1 MSLDTA
7 FKAFVGSVAGK
18 HFAEPELHLTATVTE
33 YAPPGIGT
41 GAQVTVSVGG
51 NDGVVLPYT
60 LQDRVVV
67 GDRLKVRTKSD
78 QINRTYEVVSKDFST
93 DVAGQYIP
101 GHLSPVVVVDGL
113 ANLPSA
119 NTPGGYSASASIRY
133 QAIRRGAY
141 DLVGQGWTRMRI
153 RYRQTDPTLFIIDGA
168 NITSWIDQGS
178 SLPHPSVTILTTLLA
193 GITALSTS
201 LLLAANLD
209 IPPNPSGAAGGA
221 IRLLVDNEIVSGDYT
236 AATGVVSNLSR
247 GVEPLAGDTTTNANS
262 HALGAPVTVLS
273 ASIDIPTLATGT
285 PYYVQIAP
293 AREDGTIGIYVP
305 NVPIAFTSW
314 EQEQPPADV
323 SGILMNQTK
332 AALDARWHRV
342 LADIN
347 GHPMHD
353 LRGYDILR
361 SPDPSTSPGWDA
373 GTKTTP
379 STQLPASWSTLTDAP
394 VDGKSAVPTNAVL
407 WPIARGSGNWIGIR
421 AVRNAG
427 PVSVHWVWTLDNTPP
442 PAPSG
447 VSFTSVPNGILV
459 SVDPVTDP
467 AHGDPGFKE
476 FVLYTNAAGSGTT
489 GVEVTRS
496 MDLDFTYQV
505 YSLDSQT
512 YYQLASAD
520 WAGNVSALATGGWR
534 YVASLYPT
542 NDWPQNGNL
551 QDPDPT
557 TPPPGTA
564 GARPKHWPFFAASGS
579 MTNPRYLATGGAEGN
594 RVVAVDVAANAVAN
608 TQAQFQSDPQVI
620 PSQKVPTFEVWVYS
634 TQTLATFAMFGLVTG
649 FANDDGS
656 GTLGT
661 YSFSSGNTPLAANT
675 WTKITIVLT
684 NINGHI
690 AGTRV
695 ATLLFGPLYGPGTDA
710 AATIYLDSVRIVFA

>member
-1 MSLDTA
+1 VSLDTA

-67 GDRLKVRTKSD
+67 GDRLKVRTKAD

-113 ANLPSA
+113 ANLPGAS
-119 NTPGGYSASASIRY
+119 TPGGYQAAASVRY
-133 QAIRRGAY
+133 QSIRRGAY
-141 DLVGQGWTRMRI
+141 DLLGQGWTRIAI
-153 RYRQTDPTLFIIDGA
+153 RYRPTGALTSEPQGWITSDGA
-168 NITSWIDQGS
+168 TV
-178 SLPHPSVTILTTLLA
+178 PHPAATILTTLLA

-201 LLLAANLD
+201 LVLAPNLD
-209 IPPNPSGAAGGA
+209 IPPNPNGDAGGA
-221 IRLLVDNEIVSGDYT
+221 VRLLVDNEIVSGNYT
-236 AATGVVSNLSR
+236 PSTGVVDNLSR

-262 HALGAPVTVLS
+262 HTLGAPVTLLTGSVV
-273 ASIDIPTLATGT
+273 IDNLGTGLQH
-285 PYYVQIAP
+285 YVQIAP

-305 NVPIAFTSW
+305 AVPLSFTSW
-314 EQEQPPADV
+314 EQELPPADV
-323 SGILMNQTK
+323 TGLLMNQTK

-347 GHPMHD
+347 GNPVHD
-353 LRGYDILR
+353 LKGYDILR

-373 GTKTTP
+373 ATKTTP

-427 PVSVHWVWTLDNTPP
+427 PVSNHWVWTLDNTPP

-476 FVLYTNAAGSGTT
+476 FVLYTNAAGSGIT

-512 YYQLASAD
+512 YYQLAAAD
-520 WAGNVSALATGGWR
+520 WAGNVSALATGGWH

-608 TQAQFQSDPQVI
+608 TQAQFLSDPQVI